1 MSIHSPQPTLSAIAA
16 VCNSAFTVSGL
27 DGLALT
33 LYEALPLAGAAPDE
47 HHFSLGFRGPA
58 APQLE
63 QGTYTL
69 DHAVLGTL
77 AIFLVPVGRDA
88 GGVQYQ
94 AIFN

>member
-1 MSIHSPQPTLSAIAA
+1 MSIPSPQLTLPAFAA
-16 VCNSAFTVSGL
+16 VCNSVFAVSGL
-27 DGLALT
+27 DGVALT

-47 HHFSLGFRGPA
+47 HRFSLGFRSSA
-58 APQLE
+58 AVQLE